1 MHYRLNGSMLQLD
14 FSKKKKNDQIFLVDQ
29 DLFLLLLCYQ
39 MSILYTSY
47 LFRLSFLFV
56 TYCWRGFDTLIP
68 SFLIFN
74 LFFL

>member
-1 MHYRLNGSMLQLD
+1 MLQLD

-29 DLFLLLLCYQ
+29 DLFLLLFCYQ
-39 MSILYTSY
+39 MSILYMSY

-56 TYCWRGFDTLIP
+56 SYCWRGFDTLIP